1 MGTTQ
6 TSRRLRG
13 WLGRGAGVASVTPT
27 SRNVAITLLAFAGI
41 ALAARLG
48 FWQLDRAAQ
57 KVALQ
62 TALASRGELAAIDAS
77 ALARDPAVA
86 TGQYYRRIR
95 LSGRWDPERTVF
107 LDNRQMDGKVGF
119 FVVTP
124 LLIEGTGDAVLVQ
137 RGWVA
142 RHFDDRSALPV
153 IPATTGVVEIDGI
166 VSPPPSRLFEFAG
179 AASGPIRQNLDIE
192 SFAAQTGLRLL
203 PLSIRQTNG
212 GSDAVLRRDWTAPA
226 ADVDKH
232 YGYAFQWFAIGA
244 TIAFVYVWFR
254 LIRPRRARRLA

>member
-1 MGTTQ
+1 M
-6 TSRRLRG
+6 
-13 WLGRGAGVASVTPT
+13 TPAV
-27 SRNVAITLLAFAGI
+27 RNVVLTLLAVAGI
-41 ALAARLG
+41 ALTVRLG
-48 FWQLDRAAQ
+48 LWQLDRAGQ

-62 TALASRGELAAIDAS
+62 TALASRGELPAIDAS
-77 ALARDPAVA
+77 ALARDRAA
-86 TGQYYRRIR
+86 AAEQFYRRIHLR
-95 LSGRWDPERTVF
+95 GRWDPERSVF

-142 RHFDDRSALPV
+142 RHFDDRNALPS
-153 IPATTGVVEIDGI
+153 IAATTGIVAIDGI
-166 VSPPPSRLFEFAG
+166 VSPPPSRLFDFAG
-179 AASGPIRQNLDIE
+179 AASGPIRQNIDID
-192 SFAAQTGLRLL
+192 SFAVQTGLRLL

-212 GSDAVLRRDWTAPA
+212 SDADASILRDWPAPA

-254 LIRPRRARRLA
+254 LIRPRRARRPV